1 MKSAIVVALLLTLA
15 VAITPTKGDEI
26 VKQLQGQTLDGEIFL
41 IFFYDPTCCHE
52 PHTTMNDDV
61 KKDIED
67 KILSTPNGK
76 KYIFYEVDTS
86 DMDMKKL
93 NKLVSVDE
101 YQTKHGPTV
110 FIGAEG
116 EGFWAH
122 GEDSADKILAKVAQF
137 DRIKAESIEKIQ
149 KRDTLIN

>member
-1 MKSAIVVALLLTLA
+1 MKFAIVVALLALA

-26 VKQLQGQTLDGEIFL
+26 VKQLQGETLDGEVFV
-41 IFFYDPTCCHE
+41 IFFYDPTCCHA
-52 PHTTMNDDV
+52 PHKDLNDVV
-61 KKDIED
+61 KKALE
-67 KILSTPNGK
+67 KKVLSSEKGK

-86 DMDMKKL
+86 DLDMKKL
-93 NKLVSVDE
+93 IKLVDIDQ

-122 GEDSADKILAKVAQF
+122 GEDAADKIAAKAAEF
-137 DRIKAESIEKIQ
+137 DRIKDESVKKI
-149 KRDTLIN
+149 KARDTLIN